1 MIVLSFC
8 ILLRVNVSPYYWFP
22 WSSFLVLSF
31 PLCVGALVSSGLIL
45 SGGFCFPSL
54 CTPSS
59 LPSRCMVVSIL
70 PNGTSHVA
78 LSSHAGITILS
89 ELLHAQELVLCQQ
102 PSLLPPR
109 TAAAVASCSPRSGHS
124 LFHMRVLVQA
134 VLYVAG
140 WLFPS
145 VITEVWDLHYSPQ
158 WNPSHS

>member
-1 MIVLSFC
+1 MCPLI
-8 ILLRVNVSPYYWFP
+8 ID
-22 WSSFLVLSF
+22 FLGHNKIVLSF

-45 SGGFCFPSL
+45 SGSFCFPSL
-54 CTPSS
+54 CTPFS

-134 VLYVAG
+134 LLYVAG

-145 VITEVWDLHYSPQ
+145 VTIEVWDLHYSPQ